1 MIIHEGYSGH
11 DSVVTGQIVFDS
23 QLARFFRNSLKH
35 LVLVDEKHRFFWLY
49 LQFLT
54 KLVYGNS
61 LKRVIYQ
68 NWYSFIFQYLLL
80 QMLKGRSELE
90 RFYALSRFMLS

>member
-11 DSVVTGQIVFDS
+11 DSVVTEQIVFDS

-35 LVLVDEKHRFFWLY
+35 FILVHEKHRFFWVY

-54 KLVYGNS
+54 RFVYEKS

-68 NWYSFIFQYLLL
+68 SWYSYIL
-80 QMLKGRSELE
+80 
-90 RFYALSRFMLS
+90 

>member
-1 MIIHEGYSGH
+1 MIIHEDYSGH

-23 QLARFFRNSLKH
+23 QLARFRNSLKH
-35 LVLVDEKHRFFWLY
+35 FILVHEKHRFFWVC

-61 LKRVIYQ
+61 LKRVTYQ
-68 NWYSFIFQYLLL
+68 SWYSLIL
-80 QMLKGRSELE
+80 
-90 RFYALSRFMLS
+90 